1 MSDFRERIASARE
14 RLHATSADQVELRIL
29 REEVERLT
37 EALDSMTDL
46 LWRERDRHKART
58 ASMEEPA

>member
-14 RLHATSADQVELRIL
+14 RLDPTSADQVELRIL

-37 EALDSMTDL
+37 EALADDL
-46 LWRERDRHKART
+46 ARVRAALAALDRKEDT
-58 ASMEEPA
+58 P